1 VMLKMISQSD
11 LAALVTDLVAS
22 NTRVI
27 APVQSNGNA
36 ELTKY
41 APIQRLEDAAL
52 GRALPQLS
60 LKEFFLPRTEV
71 LLQYRLKNGD
81 VEFEEVPTSFTP
93 TVILGAWPCDAA
105 GTEILDKVM
114 GWDYKD
120 ELWFGRRQAT
130 TVVTLACPGID
141 SSCFCNSVGLGP
153 DSAKGSDVLL
163 IPVGDGYVAQ
173 AITAKGESLL
183 EGRGQQIGD
192 DAASAQ
198 TESFRKAASE
208 KVANNAA
215 VVPDFMAEWM
225 AKNFENDYFKML
237 ALRCHGCGACA
248 SVCPTCHCFD
258 IVDEKSSHD
267 TGVRRR
273 NWDSCQTS
281 KFTVHASG
289 HNPRNTQTER
299 FRQRVMHK
307 FSIYPQRFDSILCT
321 GCGRCARVC
330 SAGMN
335 LPETVTQLVQLAT
348 AEPQGSG
355 Q

>member
-1 VMLKMISQSD
+1 MMLKTISQSD
-11 LAALVTDLVAS
+11 LAALVADLVAS
-22 NTRVI
+22 KTRVI
-27 APVQSNGNA
+27 APVTINGKA

-52 GRALPQLS
+52 GTALPKMS

-71 LLQYRLKNGD
+71 LLQYTLKNGD
-81 VEFEEVPTSFTP
+81 VEFQEVPTSFSP

-105 GTEILDKVM
+105 GNEILDKVM

-130 TVVTLACPGID
+130 TVVTMACAGGD
-141 SSCFCNSVGLGP
+141 GSCFCTAVGVGP
-153 DSAKGSDVLL
+153 DSAKGSDLLL
-163 IPVGDGYVAQ
+163 IPVDGGFIAQ
-173 AITAKGESLL
+173 TITDKGEALL
-183 EGRGQQIGD
+183 EGRGQQISE
-192 DAASAQ
+192 DAAAAQ
-198 TESFRKAASE
+198 TEAFRKKATESVAGNVAA
-208 KVANNAA
+208 
-215 VVPDFMAEWM
+215 VPDFMAEWM
-225 AKNFENDYFKML
+225 AKNFEHDYFKSL

-267 TGVRRR
+267 QGVRRR

-335 LPETVTQLVQLAT
+335 LPETVTQLIELASN
-348 AEPQGSG
+348 EPQGSG

>member
-1 VMLKMISQSD
+1 MMLKTISQSE
-11 LAALVTDLVAS
+11 LAALVAELVAS

-27 APVQSNGNA
+27 APVPVNGKT
-36 ELTKY
+36 EQTMY

-52 GRALPQLS
+52 GSALPRLS

-71 LLQYRLKNGD
+71 LLSYRLKNGD
-81 VEFEEVPTSFTP
+81 VEFEETPTTFSP

-105 GTEILDKVM
+105 GTDVLDKVM

-120 ELWFGRRQAT
+120 ELWFGRREAT
-130 TVVTLACPGID
+130 TVVTLACAGGD
-141 SSCFCNSVGLGP
+141 GSCFCTAVGVGP

-163 IPVGDGYVAQ
+163 IPVDGGYVAQ
-173 AITAKGESLL
+173 AITAKGEALL
-183 EGRGQQIGD
+183 EGRGQQVSD
-192 DAASAQ
+192 DAASAR
-198 TESFRKAASE
+198 TESFRKTATES
-208 KVANNAA
+208 VANNAP
-215 VVPDFMAEWM
+215 VVPDFMAEWI
-225 AKNFENDYFKML
+225 AKNFEHDYFKTL

-258 IVDEKSSHD
+258 IVDEKSSPNQ
-267 TGVRRR
+267 GVRRR

-281 KFTVHASG
+281 KFTLHASG
-289 HNPRNTQTER
+289 HNPRGSQAER

-335 LPETVTQLVQLAT
+335 LPETVTQLVELAA
-348 AEPQGSG
+348 AESQGSG